1 MQQQAAMSF
10 ATPIIQQQ
18 QYRSAAQQKIFNSA
32 YYPILTKYDLTYV
45 QHIYIQRATKYLTL
59 HKNNITYGHSWLR
72 KYLYVRSQICLNF
85 HHHHP
90 IIITKIFVRTF
101 TNIPK
106 LPTIIIPSSSPIT
119 IPEIVSGSGIKFTGH
134 FQKKVTLCAH
144 TCYCNGYKKMMIWM
158 LQD

>member
-59 HKNNITYGHSWLR
+59 HKNTKTISRTVIHDYENICTYVH
-72 KYLYVRSQICLNF
+72 KYSL
-85 HHHHP
+85 
-90 IIITKIFVRTF
+90 
-101 TNIPK
+101 
-106 LPTIIIPSSSPIT
+106 IPSSHP
-119 IPEIVSGSGIKFTGH
+119 VSLLLPDRHLWNSFRFRYQVYRTFPKKSYAMRPHLILKWL
-134 FQKKVTLCAH
+134 QKKCYRKKCSTLH
-144 TCYCNGYKKMMIWM
+144 LGTIILY
-158 LQD
+158 